1 VERMSESA
9 AAPSIRFVAFH
20 RPGPAWKADVDF
32 LEQPGVDE
40 HAAHYAE
47 ALSAGHLE
55 RGGPFLDAS
64 GGMMVFAPHVTR
76 TLAEE
81 VAASDPAVRGGLL
94 LVDVKPW
101 LPALSA

>member
-1 VERMSESA
+1 M
-9 AAPSIRFVAFH
+9 
-20 RPGPAWKADVDF
+20 D
-32 LEQPGVDE
+32 QPGVDE

-47 ALSAGHLE
+47 ALSSGHLE
-55 RGGPFLDAS
+55 RGGPFLDSS

-76 TLAEE
+76 AVAEE
-81 VAASDPAVRGGLL
+81 VATSDPAVYSGLL

>member
-1 VERMSESA
+1 MHF
-9 AAPSIRFVAFH
+9 IAFH

-40 HAAHYAE
+40 HAAYYAA
-47 ALSAGHLE
+47 ALGAGQIE

-64 GGMMVFAPHVTR
+64 GGMMIFASHVTEA
-76 TLAEE
+76 LAQE
-81 VAASDPAVRGGLL
+81 VAQSDPAVRSGLL

-101 LPALSA
+101 LPVLST